1 MHKPAEATKA
11 ELENLYKK
19 HHAYNRLRTDPA
31 IREVT
36 ATTLWLHPTLLTDVQ
51 ALAEKRGIY
60 PNALIV
66 EALAWGMYAG
76 TSTSNEELRLTSGKR
91 NGGVDRGLRCPVP
104 LLRHLKWRAAREG
117 QPLSEVASIILA
129 KYLHKAGA
137 LTTITTA

>member
-1 MHKPAEATKA
+1 MHNPAEATRA
-11 ELENLYKK
+11 ELENPYKK

-36 ATTLWLHPTLLTDVQ
+36 ATTLWLHPTLLADIQ

-66 EALAWGMYAG
+66 EALAWGVYAG
-76 TSTSNEELRLTSGKR
+76 TSTSNEELRFDSGKR

-104 LLRHLKWRAAREG
+104 LLRHLKWLAATEG
-117 QPLSEVASIILA
+117 QPVSEVVSIILA

-137 LTTITTA
+137 LTTTTTA

>member
-1 MHKPAEATKA
+1 
-11 ELENLYKK
+11 
-19 HHAYNRLRTDPA
+19 
-31 IREVT
+31 
-36 ATTLWLHPTLLTDVQ
+36 
-51 ALAEKRGIY
+51 
-60 PNALIV
+60 
-66 EALAWGMYAG
+66 MYAG